1 MDSPIIAIGKVE
13 ATRQDNSYG
22 GYQWLYRAS
31 CPFLSAISRQVQA
44 GGLSLALWL
53 DEKVLKG
60 SPAQN
65 PSSRHIQY
73 FCGLEAFSISAPCA
87 SLELVHFRHRIG
99 EKGVELILKE
109 SIRIN
114 LALED
119 RKKEEEDRKNRK
131 NGRGRKSDK
140 DQTAFIDSSV
150 QEKNVTFS
158 ATLRRRGRGRN
169 NCTSILKV

>member
-1 MDSPIIAIGKVE
+1 MGV
-13 ATRQDNSYG
+13 
-22 GYQWLYRAS
+22 
-31 CPFLSAISRQVQA
+31 ISGHIV
-44 GGLSLALWL
+44 LLALFSVRFLAKSKRAGSLWPFGST
-53 DEKVLKG
+53 KRYLKEA
-60 SPAQN
+60 PRRT

>member
-22 GYQWLYRAS
+22 DYQWLYRAS

-65 PSSRHIQY
+65 PLLPSH
-73 FCGLEAFSISAPCA
+73 
-87 SLELVHFRHRIG
+87 
-99 EKGVELILKE
+99 
-109 SIRIN
+109 
-114 LALED
+114 
-119 RKKEEEDRKNRK
+119 
-131 NGRGRKSDK
+131 
-140 DQTAFIDSSV
+140 SV
-150 QEKNVTFS
+150 L
-158 ATLRRRGRGRN
+158 LRP
-169 NCTSILKV
+169 

>member
-60 SPAQN
+60 SPAHSPLL
-65 PSSRHIQY
+65 PSQSFHS
-73 FCGLEAFSISAPCA
+73 G
-87 SLELVHFRHRIG
+87 
-99 EKGVELILKE
+99 
-109 SIRIN
+109 
-114 LALED
+114 
-119 RKKEEEDRKNRK
+119 
-131 NGRGRKSDK
+131 
-140 DQTAFIDSSV
+140 
-150 QEKNVTFS
+150 
-158 ATLRRRGRGRN
+158 ATVL
-169 NCTSILKV
+169 